1 VRVSAAPSLRGE
13 PRFVRWATGDA
24 ISLTGSAVT
33 TVVLPVL
40 VFQRTGS
47 VAATGGLFA
56 VRVVPYL
63 LFGLIAGPIADRGDR
78 RKLIIGG
85 NLVEGVLV
93 GTIPLAAALGVLT
106 IVQVYVVAVLSATA
120 FVFSDA
126 AVFGAVPALVGQER
140 IAAANGVLAALAST
154 ADIAGPVLA
163 GLLIAVVGAAP
174 AVWVDSASFFVAAAL
189 IATIRSSFRT
199 DNVSL
204 DRPHVR
210 DHLRRTIEFV
220 RSRPVIGIL
229 FVAGFA
235 NSFAGGAVVGLL
247 VPYAVTVLGVARGS
261 GLVGV
266 LFGAG
271 GVGSLLAGLG
281 FARLFRAD
289 RVAWITPASL
299 AVSGVVA
306 ALLFFTRSWVPATA
320 LLVVF
325 FAAITMT
332 IMTGIT
338 YRQMASP
345 DELRSSVNVI
355 GRMIAW
361 GGQPFGAAVGAIV
374 ASILDVKA
382 AYAGAAA
389 VMLATAVV
397 ARLALRRREA
407 DQEWRWSGVA

>member
-1 VRVSAAPSLRGE
+1 M
-13 PRFVRWATGDA
+13 
-24 ISLTGSAVT
+24 
-33 TVVLPVL
+33 
-40 VFQRTGS
+40 
-47 VAATGGLFA
+47 
-56 VRVVPYL
+56 PYL
-63 LFGLIAGPIADRGDR
+63 LFGLIAGPTADRGDR

-163 GLLIAVVGAAP
+163 GLLIAAVGAAP

-199 DNVSL
+199 DDAHR

-210 DHLRRTIEFV
+210 DHLRRTVEFV

-235 NSFAGGAVVGLL
+235 NSFAGGAVLGCSSPTELRCSVSPAAAAGSVCSS
-247 VPYAVTVLGVARGS
+247 VPAAS
-261 GLVGV
+261 
-266 LFGAG
+266 A
-271 GVGSLLAGLG
+271 AC
-281 FARLFRAD
+281 
-289 RVAWITPASL
+289 WPAS
-299 AVSGVVA
+299 ASPACSG
-306 ALLFFTRSWVPATA
+306 P
-320 LLVVF
+320 
-325 FAAITMT
+325 I
-332 IMTGIT
+332 
-338 YRQMASP
+338 ASP

-355 GRMIAW
+355 GRTIA
-361 GGQPFGAAVGAIV
+361 G
-374 ASILDVKA
+374 
-382 AYAGAAA
+382 
-389 VMLATAVV
+389 VV
-397 ARLALRRREA
+397 NRSVPRSGRRRL
-407 DQEWRWSGVA
+407 DPRRDGGVRGRGLSDVGHGGGGPPRPAPS

>member
-1 VRVSAAPSLRGE
+1 MSAPRSLRGE
-13 PRFVRWATGDA
+13 PKFVRWATGDA

-40 VFQRTGS
+40 VFERTGS

-63 LFGLIAGPIADRGDR
+63 VFGLIAGPLADRGDR
-78 RKLIIGG
+78 RRLIIGG
-85 NLVEGVLV
+85 NLVEGVLI
-93 GTIPLAAALGVLT
+93 GTIPLAAALGILT

-126 AVFGAVPALVGQER
+126 AVFGAVPALVGTER
-140 IAAANGVLAALAST
+140 LAAANGVLAALAST

-163 GLLIAVVGAAP
+163 GVLIALVGAAA
-174 AVWVDSASFFVAAAL
+174 AVWADAASFFIAAAMVAS
-189 IATIRSSFRT
+189 INSSFRA
-199 DNVSL
+199 DEAQRDKPRL
-204 DRPHVR
+204 R
-210 DHLRRTIEFV
+210 DHLQETIQFV

-235 NSFAGGAVVGLL
+235 NSFAFGAVLGLL
-247 VPYAVTVLGVARGS
+247 VPFAVTALGVARGS

-281 FARLFRAD
+281 FARLFRAE
-289 RVAWITPASL
+289 RVVWLTPGSL
-299 AVSGVVA
+299 AVSGA
-306 ALLFFTRSWVPATA
+306 AAAALFFTHSWVLAAA

-325 FAAITMT
+325 FASITMT

-338 YRQMASP
+338 YRQIASP
-345 DELRSSVNVI
+345 DELRSSINVI

-374 ASILDVKA
+374 ASIVDVKTT
-382 AYAGAAA
+382 YAGAAI
-389 VMLATAVV
+389 VMLSAAGV
-397 ARLALRRREA
+397 ARLALRRRGA
-407 DQEWRWSGVA
+407 HAALLAPD

>member
-1 VRVSAAPSLRGE
+1 
-13 PRFVRWATGDA
+13 VRWAIGDA

-106 IVQVYVVAVLSATA
+106 IVQVYAVAVLSATA

-126 AVFGAVPALVGQER
+126 AVFGAVPALVGQQR

-163 GLLIAVVGAAP
+163 GLLIALVGAAP
-174 AVWVDSASFFVAAAL
+174 AVWVDSASFFVAAAMVAS
-189 IATIRSSFRT
+189 ISSSFRT
-199 DNVSL
+199 GDVRG

-210 DHLRRTIEFV
+210 DHLRRTVGFV
-220 RSRPVIGIL
+220 RARPVIGIL
-229 FVAGFA
+229 FLAGFA

-271 GVGSLLAGLG
+271 GVGSLLAGIG
-281 FARLFRAD
+281 FARLFRPN
-289 RVAWITPASL
+289 RVVWLTPVSL

-306 ALLFFTRSWVPATA
+306 GVLFATRSWLPAAA
-320 LLVVF
+320 LMTVF
-325 FAAITMT
+325 FASITVT

-338 YRQMASP
+338 YRQIASP

-355 GRMIAW
+355 GRMISW
-361 GGQPFGAAVGAIV
+361 GGQPFGAAVGAVV
-374 ASILDVKA
+374 ASILDVRA
-382 AYAGAAA
+382 AYAGAAG
-389 VMLATAVV
+389 VMLVTAIA
-397 ARLALRRREA
+397 ARVALRRRGALSAPLVTE
-407 DQEWRWSGVA
+407 